1 MGLIMKIQ
9 NYAAYIP
16 LAFIFGFGDVLAQ
29 DLAPSV
35 GGKDERAV
43 QEIVVESTGMG
54 QTLSDQAQPVTV
66 LAGRELDMKAS
77 SSLGDTLASE
87 PGIASGSFG
96 PGAARPVIRGLG
108 GDRIRVLENG
118 VGTQDISAI
127 SPDHAVTIES
137 ALVDKIEVVR
147 GPASLLYGTS
157 AVGGVVNVFDNRIP
171 EKLPDGPVQGTAE
184 VRGESVSKS
193 RAALVSVTT
202 PVDNVALH
210 FDGFTSKSDDY
221 DIPGYART
229 EALRESTPL
238 EYPEPRG
245 VLPWSDTQTDI
256 LTGGGSYIFENGFMG
271 AAVNDYKTIYGVPN
285 GEEDVSINAHRR
297 RLDLRGGVRDT
308 GGFIE
313 SGSVRA
319 GLVDYDHTEFA
330 QGEVGT
336 KMKSDGFDS
345 RIDLK
350 HADLGGVKGTW
361 GAQGGRNDFSAV
373 GEEAFQP
380 PSVTDTYSLFLL
392 EEVATSDTLT
402 LQAGGRY
409 DWNKVATDGFDED
422 LSSDDLTREH
432 NLFSQSAG
440 AVWDVATEYSL
451 AWSLAHTERAPN
463 AQELFADGPHVATG
477 AYEIGDPDLAVERS
491 LGNDLALRRT
501 VGAVRGSIGGF
512 YNRFWNY
519 ISANPTGGTEDGLPV
534 YAFESV
540 PADFWG
546 FESQVAYFIDDS
558 LHRELSFDFQ
568 PDYVW
573 ARNRDTHDYISRVPP
588 LRMKFGVNYYRSD
601 LLRARLELQHVFEQ
615 DKVAEYETTTDA
627 YSMLNIYLSKEV
639 DYNGKIVEVFLKGTN
654 LLGEKARNHVSFIK
668 DVAPLPGAS
677 ALAGVRINF

>member
-1 MGLIMKIQ
+1 MKFRLHHHLCFIL
-9 NYAAYIP
+9 AA
-16 LAFIFGFGDVLAQ
+16 LVSTSVDVGAQ
-29 DLAPSV
+29 EV
-35 GGKDERAV
+35 GHAAGGIGEHALD
-43 QEIVVESTGMG
+43 EIVIESTGIG
-54 QTLSDQAQPVTV
+54 QTLSDQAQAVTV
-66 LAGRELDMKAS
+66 LSGDTLDMKAT
-77 SSLGDTLASE
+77 SSLGDTLAAE
-87 PGIASGSFG
+87 PGIASSSFG
-96 PGAARPVIRGLG
+96 PGAGRPVIRGLG

-157 AVGGVVNVFDNRIP
+157 AVGGIVNVFDNRIP
-171 EKLPDGPVQGTAE
+171 EKLPDAPAQGTAE

-202 PVDNVALH
+202 PIDNVAVH
-210 FDGFTSKSDDY
+210 VDAFSSKSDDY

-229 EALRESTPL
+229 AALRNSTPID
-238 EYPEPRG
+238 YPEPRG
-245 VLPWSDTQTDI
+245 FLPWSDTQTDI
-256 LTGGGSYIFENGFMG
+256 LTGGGSYIFDKGFVG

-285 GEEDVSINAHRR
+285 GEEDVSVDAHRR

-308 GGFIE
+308 GTLIE
-313 SGSVRA
+313 SGTIRA
-319 GLVDYDHTEFA
+319 GLVDYDHTEYA
-330 QGEVGT
+330 EGEVGT

-350 HADLGGVKGTW
+350 HAKLGSVTGTW

-380 PSVTDTYSLFLL
+380 PSITDAYSLFVL
-392 EEVATSDTLT
+392 EEVAASDTVT
-402 LQAGGRY
+402 FQVGGRY
-409 DWNKVATDGFDED
+409 DWNKVSTDGFDAD
-422 LSSDDLTREH
+422 LPSDDLTRQH

-440 AVWDVATEYSL
+440 AVWDVASDYSL

-477 AYEIGDPDLAVERS
+477 AYEIGDADLNVERS
-491 LGNDLALRRT
+491 LGNDIALRRT
-501 VGAVRGSIGGF
+501 EGTIRGSVGGF

-519 ISANPTGGTEDGLPV
+519 ISADPTGTTEDDLPV
-534 YAFESV
+534 YVFQNI

-546 FESQVAYFIDDS
+546 FESQVAYFLDDS
-558 LHRELSFDFQ
+558 VNREVSFDFQ

-573 ARNRDTHDYISRVPP
+573 ARNRDTHEYIPRVPP

-601 LLRARLELQHVFEQ
+601 LFKARLELQQVFEQ
-615 DKVAEYETTTDA
+615 DKVAAYETTTDA
-627 YSMLNIYLSKEV
+627 YSMLNLYLSKEM
-639 DYNGKIVEVFLKGTN
+639 DYNGSVFEVFVRGTN

-677 ALAGVRINF
+677 AMAGVRVKF

>member
-1 MGLIMKIQ
+1 MKFRLHQHLCFIL
-9 NYAAYIP
+9 AA
-16 LAFIFGFGDVLAQ
+16 LVSTSVDVGAQ
-29 DLAPSV
+29 EV
-35 GGKDERAV
+35 GHAAGGIGEHALD
-43 QEIVVESTGMG
+43 EIVIESTGIG
-54 QTLSDQAQPVTV
+54 QTLSDQAQAVTV
-66 LAGRELDMKAS
+66 LSGDTLDMKAT

-87 PGIASGSFG
+87 PGMASSSFG
-96 PGAARPVIRGLG
+96 PGSARPVIRGLG

-157 AVGGVVNVFDNRIP
+157 AVGGIVNVFDNRIP
-171 EKLPDGPVQGTAE
+171 EKLPDAPAQGTAE

-202 PVDNVALH
+202 PIDNVAVH
-210 FDGFTSKSDDY
+210 VDAFSSKSDDY

-229 EALRESTPL
+229 AALRNSTPID
-238 EYPEPRG
+238 YPEPRG
-245 VLPWSDTQTDI
+245 FLPWSDTQTDI
-256 LTGGGSYIFENGFMG
+256 LTGGGSYIFDKGFVG

-285 GEEDVSINAHRR
+285 GEEDVSVDAHRR

-308 GGFIE
+308 GTLIE
-313 SGSVRA
+313 SGTIRA
-319 GLVDYDHTEFA
+319 GLVDYDHTEYA
-330 QGEVGT
+330 EGEVGT

-350 HADLGGVKGTW
+350 HAKLGSVTGTW
-361 GAQGGRNDFSAV
+361 GAQGGRNDFSAI

-380 PSVTDTYSLFLL
+380 PSTTDAYSLFLL
-392 EEVATSDTLT
+392 EEVAASDTVT
-402 LQAGGRY
+402 FQAGGRY
-409 DWNKVATDGFDED
+409 DWNKVATDGFDAD
-422 LSSDDLTREH
+422 LPSDDLTRQYD
-432 NLFSQSAG
+432 LFSQSAG
-440 AVWDVATEYSL
+440 AVWDVASDYSL

-477 AYEIGDPDLAVERS
+477 AYEIGDADLNVERS
-491 LGNDLALRRT
+491 LGNDIALRRT
-501 VGAVRGSIGGF
+501 EGTIRGSVGGF

-519 ISANPTGGTEDGLPV
+519 ISADPTGTTEDDLPV
-534 YAFESV
+534 YVFQNI
-540 PADFWG
+540 PADFGG
-546 FESQVAYFIDDS
+546 FESQVAYFLDDS
-558 LHRELSFDFQ
+558 VNREVSFDFQ

-573 ARNRDTHDYISRVPP
+573 ARNRDTHEYIPRVPP

-601 LLRARLELQHVFEQ
+601 LFKARVELQQVFEQ
-615 DKVAEYETTTDA
+615 DKVAAYETTTDA
-627 YSMLNIYLSKEV
+627 YSMLNLYLSKEM
-639 DYNGKIVEVFLKGTN
+639 DYNGSVFEVFVRGTN

-677 ALAGVRINF
+677 AMAGVRVKF

>member
-1 MGLIMKIQ
+1 MKFGIHNQ
-9 NYAAYIP
+9 LSWLFVALVFTAVEAA
-16 LAFIFGFGDVLAQ
+16 AQ
-29 DLAPSV
+29 DV
-35 GGKDERAV
+35 GHEAGGNGERSLN
-43 QEIVVESTGMG
+43 EIVVESIGVG
-54 QTLSDQAQPVTV
+54 PTLSDQAQPVTV
-66 LAGRELDMKAS
+66 LSGEDLDMKAT
-77 SSLGDTLASE
+77 SSLGDTLAAE
-87 PGIASGSFG
+87 PGISSSSFG
-96 PGAARPVIRGLG
+96 PGAGRPVIRGLG

-157 AVGGVVNVFDNRIP
+157 AVGGIVNVFDNRIP
-171 EKLPDGPVQGTAE
+171 EKLPDAPAQGTAE

-202 PVDNVALH
+202 PIDNVALH
-210 FDGFTSKSDDY
+210 FDGFSSKSDDY

-229 EALRESTPL
+229 AALRNSTPID
-238 EYPEPRG
+238 YPEPKG

-256 LTGGGSYIFENGFMG
+256 LTGGGSYIFEKGFVG
-271 AAVNDYKTIYGVPN
+271 AAVNNYKTIYGIPN
-285 GEEDVSINAHRR
+285 GEEDVSVNAHRR
-297 RLDLRGGVRDT
+297 RLDLRGGLRDT
-308 GGFIE
+308 GALIE
-313 SGSVRA
+313 SGTIRA

-330 QGEVGT
+330 EGEVGT

-345 RIDLK
+345 RMDLK
-350 HADLGGVKGTW
+350 HKNLGGVQGTW
-361 GAQGGRNDFSAV
+361 GAQGGRNHFSAV

-380 PSVTDTYSLFLL
+380 PSITDAYSLFLL
-392 EEVATSDTLT
+392 EEVAASDTVT

-409 DWNKVATDGFDED
+409 DWNKVSTDGFDAD
-422 LSSDDLTREH
+422 LSSDDLTRQH

-440 AVWDVATEYSL
+440 AVWDVASSYSL
-451 AWSLAHTERAPN
+451 AWSLAQTERAPN

-477 AYEIGDPDLAVERS
+477 AYEIGDADLNVEQS

-501 VGAVRGSIGGF
+501 EGTIRGSVGGF

-519 ISANPTGGTEDGLPV
+519 ISANPNGATEDGLPV
-534 YAFESV
+534 YVFENI

-546 FESQVAYFIDDS
+546 FETQVAYFLDDS
-558 LHRELSFDFQ
+558 VNREVSFDFQ

-573 ARNRDTHDYISRVPP
+573 ARNRDTHEYLARIPP
-588 LRMKFGVNYYRSD
+588 LRMKFGANFYRAD
-601 LLRARLELQHVFEQ
+601 LFRARVELQQVFEQ

-627 YSMLNIYLSKEV
+627 YSMLNMYVSKEL
-639 DYNGKIVEVFLKGTN
+639 DYNGNVFEVFLRGTN

-677 ALAGVRINF
+677 AMTGLRVKF